1 MGDQRARVRRLR
13 AAQHQPTREA
23 EVASWP
29 DTVRPAVGAGAQEAQ
44 VGLGAAY
51 GSNWVGPFS
60 RDDRMALRAAQVE
73 AWEAAG
79 IVPTRVS
86 LADTMAWNT
95 PSEVSGDLE
104 EIRRR
109 WPAITRFH
117 LHLHLHN
124 TRGCAQVSLYEAL
137 RLLGPECVVE
147 ADCSIGGMAG
157 CPYCGNGRA
166 ATLTPTEDLVHLLES
181 LGYYTGVDLD
191 ALVDAVVLAE
201 EIAGPRRSSAAAR
214 RTTQS
219 QALSPQAPTRPWN
232 PTRPWSL
239 TPDFRR

>member
-181 LGYYTGVDLD
+181 LGYYTGS
-191 ALVDAVVLAE
+191 
-201 EIAGPRRSSAAAR
+201 ISTRWSTPSSSPRRSPVQDVLLQQREERLHRKRCLR
-214 RTTQS
+214 RRR
-219 QALSPQAPTRPWN
+219 LGPGTRPGRG
-232 PTRPWSL
+232 P
-239 TPDFRR
+239 